1 MNALQTLEQVD
12 LIKSTICKGATD
24 DELNFFIAICKRTG
38 LDPFG
43 RQIYA
48 VKRWDASQR
57 REVLSAQT
65 SIDGFR
71 LIAERTGKYCGQI
84 GPYWCGRD
92 GKWVEVWTDDTPPF
106 AAKVGVIKDGF
117 REICWGV
124 ARFSSYAQKTKE
136 GALTRFWATMPDL
149 MIAKCAE
156 SLALRK
162 AFPQELSGLYTREE
176 MMQEQNEYRRPIV
189 PSANPMLPAPSEYTD
204 QVDHIIGNGYATQKA
219 KENASQEAVHSEDR
233 SEEEDIKEKIA
244 LCGSV
249 KALGNYF
256 RTLSIDDQD
265 TYRGIFSDRRAAIE
279 AEHANNP

>member
-1 MNALQTLEQVD
+1 MNARLQTVEQVD
-12 LIKSTICKGATD
+12 LIKATICKGATD

-48 VKRWDASQR
+48 VKRWDSSQR

-71 LIAERTGKYCGQI
+71 LIAERTGKYCGQV

-106 AAKVGVIKDGF
+106 AAKVGVIKEGF

-149 MIAKCAE
+149 MISKCAE
-156 SLALRK
+156 ALALRK

-176 MMQEQNEYRRPIV
+176 MMQENNENRSQIYTA
-189 PSANPMLPAPSEYTD
+189 SNPMLPAPSEYTD
-204 QVDHIIGNGYATQKA
+204 QMDHLVGNGHATQKA
-219 KENASQEAVHSEDR
+219 EKDAAPEEVHSEGGPAED
-233 SEEEDIKEKIA
+233 DIKEKIS
-244 LCGSV
+244 LCASV

-256 RTLSIDDQD
+256 RTLTVDEQER
-265 TYRGIFSDRRAAIE
+265 YRGVFSDRRASLE
-279 AEHANNP
+279 AAE

>member
-1 MNALQTLEQVD
+1 MSTLQTIEQVD

-48 VKRWDASQR
+48 VKRWDNSQK

-71 LIAERTGKYCGQI
+71 LIAERTGKYCGQV

-106 AAKVGVIKDGF
+106 AAKVGVIKEGF
-117 REICWGV
+117 RENCWGV

-176 MMQEQNEYRRPIV
+176 MMQDNNEYRRPLV
-189 PSANPMLPAPSEYTD
+189 HAANPMLPAPSEYTD
-204 QVDHIIGNGYATQKA
+204 QVDHLVNGTNGNGNDEKTDDADLVELDAALAEAASNGVDALKA
-219 KENASQEAVHSEDR
+219 AWGGIPAAV
-233 SEEEDIKEKIA
+233 KPMLKAA
-244 LCGSV
+244 L
-249 KALGNYF
+249 
-256 RTLSIDDQD
+256 
-265 TYRGIFSDRRAAIE
+265 DRRHKPAAE
-279 AEHANNP
+279 QADADKVAAE